1 MSLISKRIIP
11 LALAAAAIF
20 PFAGHAAGRGDVT
33 VKAQADSAVVE
44 MATQVRLQVSL
55 TGPEG
60 VYLVNPPRVD
70 TPIEGVDVVK
80 VETDTVKD
88 SGKTT
93 VTYDVTIQP
102 FDPGLVTF
110 PPFAALTPG
119 NTADTAYSDIVTL
132 KVLPV
137 DVDSLETINPMAATA
152 APDTR
157 WYDYVPNWL
166 GYVLLGLVVAAL
178 ALGVWLYFKR
188 RKQIVAIERAKPV
201 PPYELAME
209 RLNTLR
215 EQRLGESGQDRQFYT
230 ELVDILRQYLEGR
243 FGINAMEMTS
253 TQIVRAL
260 RENTETRMSAEEIKN
275 VLEIA
280 DFVKFARQRP
290 LADDNARSLRR
301 AFDFVESTRPQP
313 QPQDGQDQENAPTIV
328 N

>member
-1 MSLISKRIIP
+1 MSLINKRIIP
-11 LALAAAAIF
+11 FALAVLALLPVGAQ
-20 PFAGHAAGRGDVT
+20 AAGRSDVT
-33 VKAQADSAVVE
+33 VTAQADSSVVE
-44 MATQVRLQVSL
+44 MATQLRLQVRL
-55 TGPEG
+55 VGPEG
-60 VYLVNPPRVD
+60 AYLVNPPKAD
-70 TPIEGVDVVK
+70 TPIAGVDVVK
-80 VETDTVKD
+80 VEADTVKE

-102 FDPGLVTF
+102 FDPGLVTI
-110 PPFAALTPG
+110 PPFAALTAG
-119 NTADTAYSDIVTL
+119 NSGDTVFSDIVTL

-152 APDTR
+152 TPDTR

-166 GYVLLGLVVAAL
+166 LYVLLGLFVAAV
-178 ALGVWLYFKR
+178 AVAAWIFYR
-188 RKQIVAIERAKPV
+188 RRSRIVAIERAKPV

-260 RENTETRMSAEEIKN
+260 RENTETRMSADEIKN
-275 VLEIA
+275 VLAIA

-301 AFDFVESTRPQP
+301 AFEFVESTRPQP
-313 QPQDGQDQENAPTIV
+313 ETQETPADGTTPTIV